1 MKIRQNFQNLWDP
14 AKSILRGKFIATQA
28 YLKKQEKYQINSL
41 TYHLQELKKIK
52 SEVSRTKKIIKIRE
66 KINKTETK
74 KSIVIINKIKS

>member
-1 MKIRQNFQNLWDP
+1 MEIRQNFQNLWDP

>member
-1 MKIRQNFQNLWDP
+1 MKIRQNFQNLWDT